1 MTDVLRIEPLTAA
14 RWQDVVAVFGTLDAP
29 LAAVGGADRDADTVP
44 PQPAG
49 PGVRR
54 FSGR

>member
-1 MTDVLRIEPLTAA
+1 MTDVLRIETLTAA

-29 LAAVGGADRDADTVP
+29 LAAVRGADRDADTVP